1 MHNQFKFLLRPLQ
14 ACALLLLLSLS
25 ACVTTLEGGNPATD
39 PNSAL
44 ETYVQLGL
52 GYLRTGNRD
61 AARLNFNKALE
72 IDKRSAG
79 AHDGMA
85 LLYQLEAMEDL
96 AESHFKRAIRYDRNF
111 ARARNNYGSFL
122 YEQGRYKDAFTQFDL
137 ASQNLDYNRRPIALV
152 NLGRTAL
159 KLDDAARAE
168 SALKH
173 ALALD
178 PSQDRAMIE
187 LAEIYF
193 TQQNYAEAKRY
204 LDMYGKATRHSAR
217 SLWLGIRLER
227 IFGNRDQE
235 ASYALALKN
244 LHPYSQ
250 EYLQYRQS
258 LSQ

>member
-1 MHNQFKFLLRPLQ
+1 MPDRARHYPFTR
-14 ACALLLLLSLS
+14 CCIALLALLSLS

-44 ETYVQLGL
+44 DAYVQLGL

-61 AARLNFNKALE
+61 AARLNFNRALE
-72 IDKRSAG
+72 IDRRSPG
-79 AHDGMA
+79 ANDGLA
-85 LLYQLEAMEDL
+85 LLYQMEAMNDL
-96 AESHFKRAIRYDRNF
+96 AERHFKLAIRVDGNF
-111 ARARNNYGSFL
+111 SRARNNYGTFL
-122 YEQGRYKDAFTQFDL
+122 YEQERFKEALTQFDL
-137 ASQNLDYNRRPIALV
+137 ASKNLDYNRRPVALL

-159 KLDDAARAE
+159 KLGDVDRAE

-173 ALALD
+173 ALVLE
-178 PSQDRAMIE
+178 PGLDRAMIE

-193 TQQNYAEAKRY
+193 EQENYAEAKRY
-204 LDMYGKATRHSAR
+204 LDMYGATSRHSPR

-227 IFGNRDQE
+227 IFGNRDKE
-235 ASYALALKN
+235 ASYGLALKN

>member
-1 MHNQFKFLLRPLQ
+1 MQDQ
-14 ACALLLLLSLS
+14 ARTSRFAQCCIALLLLLSLT

-39 PNSAL
+39 PDAAL

-61 AARLNFNKALE
+61 AARLNFNRALE
-72 IDKRSAG
+72 IDKRSPG
-79 AHDGMA
+79 AHDGLA
-85 LLYQLEAMEDL
+85 LLYQMEAMNDL
-96 AESHFKRAIRYDRNF
+96 AERHFKRAIRYDRNF
-111 ARARNNYGSFL
+111 ARARNNYGTFL
-122 YEQGRYKDAFTQFDL
+122 YDQGRFEEAFKQFEL
-137 ASQNLDYNRRPIALV
+137 ASRNLNYNRRPIALV

-159 KLDDAARAE
+159 KLGNVDRAE

-173 ALALD
+173 ALVLD
-178 PSQDRAMIE
+178 PRLERAMIE

-193 TQQNYAEAKRY
+193 DQQNYAEAKRY
-204 LDMYGKATRHSAR
+204 LDMYAEHTRHSPR

-227 IFGNRDQE
+227 IFGNRDKE
-235 ASYALALKN
+235 ASYGLALKN

-250 EYLQYRQS
+250 EYLEYQRS